1 VNSERP
7 NVTGNPDN
15 GPHTAAQ
22 WFNTGAFS
30 LPAPFTFGSAGRN
43 DVFGP
48 SYVDLDLSLQKDFA
62 LPWESSRLQFR
73 FDTYNFFNHPNFN
86 VPGRIAT
93 FNSAG
98 VQTSPTF
105 GVVTSAQDPRELQF
119 ALKFEF

>member
-1 VNSERP
+1 MVQSS
-7 NVTGNPDN
+7 TF
-15 GPHTAAQ
+15 A
-22 WFNTGAFS
+22 
-30 LPAPFTFGSAGRN
+30 LPAAFTFGDAGRN

-48 SYVDLDLSLQKDFA
+48 SYVDLDFSLQKDFA
-62 LPWESSRLQFR
+62 LPLEKSKLQFR
-73 FDTYNFFNHPNFN
+73 FDAFNAFNHPNFN

-119 ALKFEF
+119 ALKFIF